1 MPQYVA
7 LLRGINVGG
16 NRLIKM
22 EDLKQMFIDM
32 KFKNVS
38 TYIQSGN
45 VFFDAKETEAEKLRL
60 KTEKALAKALGYDVD
75 IYIRSIDEM
84 EAIVTYDA
92 FKKMKANTEAKLYV
106 AFLSDT
112 PTKEQVKALEATS
125 NETETFHVHKTE
137 LYLASNR
144 KPGDVFNIDTP
155 VKKQLGLKATI
166 RNWNTTQKLY
176 QLMSAKTN

>member
-1 MPQYVA
+1 MQRFVA

-22 EDLKQMFIDM
+22 KDLKQMFIDM
-32 KFKNVS
+32 KFANVR

-45 VFFDAKETEAEKLRL
+45 VVFDAKETDAVKL
-60 KTEKALAKALGYDVD
+60 KSKIEKALAKALGYDVD
-75 IYIRSIDEM
+75 IYLRSLEEM
-84 EAIVTYDA
+84 QAIIKYDA
-92 FKKMKANTEAKLYV
+92 FKKMKAKPESKIYV

-125 NETETFHVHKTE
+125 SETETFHVHKTE
-137 LYLASNR
+137 LYLVSKR

-155 VKKQLGLKATI
+155 VKKQLGMKNTA
-166 RNWNTTQKLY
+166 RNWNTTQKLLA
-176 QLMSAKTN
+176 LMEKEN

>member
-1 MPQYVA
+1 MIRYVA

-22 EDLKQMFIDM
+22 ADLKEMFEAM

-45 VFFDAKETEAEKLRL
+45 VLFDAKETDTDALR
-60 KTEKALAKALGYDVD
+60 KKIEKALEKDLGYSVD
-75 IYIRSIDEM
+75 IYLRSKEEM
-84 EAIVTYDA
+84 AAIVEYDA
-92 FKKMKANTEAKLYV
+92 FKKMKAGEDAKVYV

-112 PTKEQVKALEATS
+112 PTKAQIKAVEEAS

-137 LYLASNR
+137 LYLVSNR

-155 VKKQLGLKATI
+155 VKKLLGMKNTA

-176 QLMSAKTN
+176 ALMTKEK